1 MEWTRESRYKKYSE
15 WDAETLLKL
24 QAQATASKYQ
34 MSYHIRPQSGLL
46 NDPNGFSYFNDEY
59 HVFYQSYPF
68 GAVHGLKLGS
78 FNFSRLSSLEEP
90 RISNQC

>member
-34 MSYHIRPQSGLL
+34 MAYHIRL
-46 NDPNGFSYFNDEY
+46 NQAY
-59 HVFYQSYPF
+59 
-68 GAVHGLKLGS
+68 
-78 FNFSRLSSLEEP
+78 
-90 RISNQC
+90 

>member
-34 MSYHIRPQSGLL
+34 MDKIDRK
-46 NDPNGFSYFNDEY
+46 
-59 HVFYQSYPF
+59 
-68 GAVHGLKLGS
+68 HGTHH
-78 FNFSRLSSLEEP
+78 
-90 RISNQC
+90 